1 MFYTY
6 YNSPLGKIVLQ
17 SDGNFLTGLW
27 FLEQKNFGLLSNA
40 ILNNNLKIFQQTK
53 AELSLYFLGKQ
64 PNFNL
69 IPIKLNDTPCR
80 MQIWELLKKIPY
92 GKTTTYGAI
101 ANEIAKTNGNKK
113 MSAQAVGNAV
123 AHNPISIIIPCH
135 RVLGKNNALV
145 GYAGGLNKKRALLLL
160 ENNSIKFK

>member
-1 MFYTY
+1 M
-6 YNSPLGKIVLQ
+6 I
-17 SDGNFLTGLW
+17 LTG
-27 FLEQKNFGLLSNA
+27 
-40 ILNNNLKIFQQTK
+40 ILNDNLKIFQQTK

-69 IPIKLNDTPCR
+69 IPIKLNDTPFR